1 MGSERCAEPEAG
13 RKSIVFSGREEKEM
27 RERRCTVIVLAGGQ
41 GKRMG
46 TKTSKQ
52 YLDILGKPV
61 LYYSLYAFE
70 QSEIIDDIILVV
82 GSGQVEYVKNEFLNK
97 WDFQK
102 IRKVVEGGR
111 ERYHSVWEGLKAIR
125 EENRTEGNY
134 VYIHDSAR
142 PFITEEIIK
151 RAQHDVEKYGACVVG
166 MPSKDTIK
174 IADEEGFASETPPR
188 DRMWIVQTP
197 QVFEASIIIEAYSR
211 MMEKE
216 QITATDDAI
225 AVEQELHL
233 PVRMTEGSYENIKIT
248 TPEDL
253 EIAEVF
259 ARRCFDAEKQ

>member
-1 MGSERCAEPEAG
+1 M
-13 RKSIVFSGREEKEM
+13 FSGREEKEM
-27 RERRCTVIVLAGGQ
+27 RERRCTAIVLAGGQ

-142 PFITEEIIK
+142 PLITEECRTCK
-151 RAQHDVEKYGACVVG
+151 KG
-166 MPSKDTIK
+166 T
-174 IADEEGFASETPPR
+174 
-188 DRMWIVQTP
+188 
-197 QVFEASIIIEAYSR
+197 
-211 MMEKE
+211 
-216 QITATDDAI
+216 
-225 AVEQELHL
+225 HL
-233 PVRMTEGSYENIKIT
+233 
-248 TPEDL
+248 
-253 EIAEVF
+253 
-259 ARRCFDAEKQ
+259 